1 MVSTALPTDVP
12 ELVDWQLAARVGR
25 RVAGG
30 AELPAR
36 AAWSRQFT
44 ELSTTADRAVAE
56 FTGLGGELPPPVA
69 EPLDRGEWVEANLA
83 TLRRVLRP
91 LAVKVAERKAWKATG
106 PVPAAMRTSTRAIAG
121 AQAGTLLGYVGQR
134 VLGQYDLPLP
144 GPDQASANGEPPFT
158 GAPPWGSPDP
168 SAPLP
173 VKAHGEG
180 TVWYVVPNIVAT
192 ERRHRFRA
200 GDFRLW
206 IALHET
212 AHRRQ
217 FRGVAWLPGHMQGL
231 LDEYLGSVEVDD
243 EAVKRLTQRL
253 QGLARRAIAGEKI
266 ELLDLLVT
274 PEQKVIVDRIQ
285 STMTVLE
292 GHGEFVMDLL
302 GERLVPNHQH
312 MHDTLR
318 ARRNAPGAAERLIQQ
333 LLGFRQKLDQYAL
346 GEKFVRRLYER
357 GGMDAVNQV
366 FAAPSAL
373 PTMDEVRDPDRYLA
387 RSG

>member
-30 AELPAR
+30 SELPAR

-83 TLRRVLRP
+83 TLRRILRP
-91 LAVKVAERKAWKATG
+91 LAEKVAERKAWKASG
-106 PVPAAMRTSTRAIAG
+106 PMPAAMRTSTRAIAG

-144 GPDQASANGEPPFT
+144 GPDQAASANGD
-158 GAPPWGSPDP
+158 G
-168 SAPLP
+168 LP
-173 VKAHGEG
+173 VRAHGEG

-192 ERRHRFRA
+192 ERRHQFSP

-217 FRGVAWLPGHMQGL
+217 FRGVPWLAGHIQGL

-243 EAVKRLTQRL
+243 EAVKRISQRL

-274 PEQKVIVDRIQ
+274 PEQRIIVDRIQ

-292 GHGEFVMDLL
+292 GHGEFVMDQL
-302 GERLVPNHQH
+302 GERLVPGHQH

-318 ARRNAPGAAERLIQQ
+318 ARRNAPGAAERLVQQ
-333 LLGFRQKLDQYAL
+333 LLGFRQKLDQYAM
-346 GEKFVRRLYER
+346 GERFARRLFER
-357 GGMDAVNQV
+357 GGMPAVNLV
-366 FAAPSAL
+366 FSDPAAL

-387 RSG
+387 RAG

>member
-1 MVSTALPTDVP
+1 VVSTALPTDLP

-30 AELPAR
+30 SELPAR

-44 ELSTTADRAVAE
+44 ELSTIADRAVAD
-56 FTGLGGELPPPVA
+56 FTGLGGELAPPVA

-83 TLRRVLRP
+83 TLRRILRP
-91 LAVKVAERKAWKATG
+91 LAEKVAERKAWKATG
-106 PVPAAMRTSTRAIAG
+106 PVPAAMRTSTRALAG

-134 VLGQYDLPLP
+134 VLGQYDLPMP
-144 GPDQASANGEPPFT
+144 GPDQAASANG
-158 GAPPWGSPDP
+158 DV
-168 SAPLP
+168 P
-173 VKAHGEG
+173 VRAHGEG

-192 ERRHRFRA
+192 ERRHRFRPA
-200 GDFRLW
+200 DFRLW

-217 FRGVAWLPGHMQGL
+217 FRGVPWLPGHIQGL

-243 EAVKRLTQRL
+243 EALKRLAQRL
-253 QGLARRAIAGEKI
+253 QGLARRVIAGERI

-274 PEQKVIVDRIQ
+274 PEQRTIVDRVQ

-292 GHGEFVMDLL
+292 GHGEFVMDQL
-302 GERLVPNHQH
+302 GDRLVPGHQH

-318 ARRNAPGAAERLIQQ
+318 ARRNAPGAAERLLQQ
-333 LLGFRQKLDQYAL
+333 LLGFRQKLDQYAM
-346 GEKFVRRLYER
+346 GEKFVRRLFER
-357 GGMDAVNQV
+357 GGMAAVNSV
-366 FAAPSAL
+366 FAEPAAL
-373 PTMDEVRDPDRYLA
+373 PTMDEVRDPDRYLT
-387 RSG
+387 RVG

>member
-1 MVSTALPTDVP
+1 VVSTALPTDVP

-30 AELPAR
+30 SELPAR

-44 ELSTTADRAVAE
+44 ELSTTADQAVAE

-69 EPLDRGEWVEANLA
+69 EPLDRGQWVEANLA
-83 TLRRVLRP
+83 TLRRILRP
-91 LAVKVAERKAWKATG
+91 LAEKVAERKAWKASG
-106 PVPAAMRTSTRAIAG
+106 PMPTAMRTSTRAIAG

-134 VLGQYDLPLP
+134 VLGQYDLPMP
-144 GPDQASANGEPPFT
+144 GPDQAALPNGDAN
-158 GAPPWGSPDP
+158 
-168 SAPLP
+168 LP
-173 VKAHGEG
+173 VRAHGEG

-192 ERRHRFRA
+192 ERRHRFRP

-217 FRGVAWLPGHMQGL
+217 FRGVPWLPGHIQGL

-243 EAVKRLTQRL
+243 EALRRLTQRL
-253 QGLARRAIAGEKI
+253 QGLARRVIAGEKI

-274 PEQKVIVDRIQ
+274 PEQRAIVDRVQ

-292 GHGEFVMDLL
+292 GHGEFVMDQL
-302 GERLVPNHQH
+302 GDRLVPGHQH

-333 LLGFRQKLDQYAL
+333 LLGFRQKLDQYAM
-346 GEKFVRRLYER
+346 GEKFVRRLFER
-357 GGMDAVNQV
+357 GGMATVNRV
-366 FAAPSAL
+366 FADPAAL
-373 PTMDEVRDPDRYLA
+373 PTMDEVRDPDRWLA
-387 RSG
+387 RAG

>member
-1 MVSTALPTDVP
+1 VVSTALPTDVP

-30 AELPAR
+30 SELPAR
-36 AAWSRQFT
+36 AAWSRQLT

-56 FTGLGGELPPPVA
+56 FTGLGGELPPPLA

-83 TLRRVLRP
+83 TLRRILRP
-91 LAVKVAERKAWKATG
+91 LAVKVAERKAWKASG
-106 PVPAAMRTSTRAIAG
+106 PMPAAMRTSTRALAG

-144 GPDQASANGEPPFT
+144 GPDQA
-158 GAPPWGSPDP
+158 APPGDGP
-168 SAPLP
+168 PLSVP
-173 VKAHGEG
+173 VRAHGEG
-180 TVWYVVPNIVAT
+180 TVWYVVPNIVGT
-192 ERRHRFRA
+192 ERRHRFRP

-217 FRGVAWLPGHMQGL
+217 FRGVPWLPGHIQGL
-231 LDEYLGSVEVDD
+231 LDDYLGSVEVDD

-253 QGLARRAIAGEKI
+253 QGLARRVIAGEKV

-274 PEQKVIVDRIQ
+274 PEQRVIVDRIQ

-292 GHGEFVMDLL
+292 GHGEFVMDQL
-302 GERLVPNHQH
+302 GERLVPGHQH

-318 ARRNAPGAAERLIQQ
+318 ARRNAPGAAERLVQQ
-333 LLGFRQKLDQYAL
+333 LLGFRQKLDQYAM
-346 GEKFVRRLYER
+346 GERFVRRLFER
-357 GGMDAVNQV
+357 GGMAAVNLV
-366 FAAPSAL
+366 FADPAAL
-373 PTMDEVRDPDRYLA
+373 PTMDEVRDPDRYLERA
-387 RSG
+387 G

>member
-1 MVSTALPTDVP
+1 VVSTALPTDVP

-30 AELPAR
+30 SELPAR

-56 FTGLGGELPPPVA
+56 FTGLGGELTPPVA

-91 LAVKVAERKAWKATG
+91 LAVKVAERKAWKASG
-106 PVPAAMRTSTRAIAG
+106 PVPTAMRTSTRAIAG

-134 VLGQYDLPLP
+134 VLGQYDLPIP
-144 GPDQASANGEPPFT
+144 GPDQAASANGD
-158 GAPPWGSPDP
+158 A
-168 SAPLP
+168 SAVP
-173 VKAHGEG
+173 VRVHGEG

-192 ERRHRFRA
+192 ERRHRFRPA
-200 GDFRLW
+200 DFRLW

-217 FRGVAWLPGHMQGL
+217 FRGVAWLPGHIQGL

-243 EAVKRLTQRL
+243 EALKRLTDRL
-253 QGLARRAIAGEKI
+253 QGLARRVIAGERI

-274 PEQKVIVDRIQ
+274 PEQKTIVDRIQ

-292 GHGEFVMDLL
+292 GHGEFVMDQL
-302 GERLVPNHQH
+302 GDRLVPGHQH

-318 ARRNAPGAAERLIQQ
+318 ARRNAQGAAERLIQQ
-333 LLGFRQKLDQYAL
+333 LLGFRQKLDQYAM
-346 GEKFVRRLYER
+346 GEKFVRRLFER
-357 GGMDAVNQV
+357 GGMDAVNRV
-366 FAAPSAL
+366 FAEPAAL

-387 RSG
+387 RAG

>member
-1 MVSTALPTDVP
+1 VVSTALPTDVP

-30 AELPAR
+30 SELPAR

-44 ELSTTADRAVAE
+44 ELSTIADRAVAE

-91 LAVKVAERKAWKATG
+91 LAVKVVERKAWKATG

-144 GPDQASANGEPPFT
+144 GPDQAASNGD
-158 GAPPWGSPDP
+158 ARL
-168 SAPLP
+168 LP

-192 ERRHRFRA
+192 ERRHRFRP

-217 FRGVAWLPGHMQGL
+217 FRGVGWLPGHIQGL

-357 GGMDAVNQV
+357 GGMGAVNQV

>member
-1 MVSTALPTDVP
+1 VVSTALPTDVP

-30 AELPAR
+30 SELPAR

-44 ELSTTADRAVAE
+44 ELSTTADQAVAE

-144 GPDQASANGEPPFT
+144 GPDQAAANGD
-158 GAPPWGSPDP
+158 AP
-168 SAPLP
+168 PLP
-173 VKAHGEG
+173 VRAHGEG

-192 ERRHRFRA
+192 ERRHRFRP

-217 FRGVAWLPGHMQGL
+217 FRGVPWLPGHMQGL

-302 GERLVPNHQH
+302 GERLIPNHQH

-333 LLGFRQKLDQYAL
+333 LLGFRQKLDQYAM

-357 GGMDAVNQV
+357 GGMGAVNQV